1 MKYKKIAS
9 FPFLSPTFDYDFSL
23 RHICSDAILR
33 AQQIGFNVF
42 ISSKSLQYRL
52 WSNIRHMT

>member
-52 WSNIRHMT
+52 